1 MSPSGMH
8 WRCVLTTSDSVKPD
22 GWSPKHGF
30 CDAVHYS
37 SASGAALFG
46 WKDVDTHDKN
56 AKDLAQLFVERFPEI
71 AERGKGRDQAY
82 ADWFAGI
89 MTTAE
94 AGRLPIFFADY
105 EIDLSGVSVPPPPK
119 AKVPG
124 QP

>member
-8 WRCVLTTSDSVKPD
+8 WRCWLTTADSVSPD
-22 GWSPKHGF
+22 GWSSKTH
-30 CDAVHYS
+30 AYYNTASYS
-37 SASGAALFG
+37 SAARAQMFG
-46 WKDVDTHDKN
+46 WEDAHDKN

-89 MTTAE
+89 MATAE